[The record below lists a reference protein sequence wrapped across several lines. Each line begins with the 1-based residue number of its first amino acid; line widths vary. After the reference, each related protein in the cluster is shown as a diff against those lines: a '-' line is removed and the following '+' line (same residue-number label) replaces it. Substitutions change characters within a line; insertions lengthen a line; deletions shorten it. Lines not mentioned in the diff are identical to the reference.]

1 MFPRPLDTLM
11 AKHSYGGLF
20 GEIVTMAV
28 ATLRDQKARSSLTI
42 LGVVIGIMSIVG
54 STSLIRGLD
63 QSLRDT
69 IETMGPDVIMLT
81 KFSAISMGSGEEF
94 MELIRRPNLTT
105 ADAEAIARQAD
116 SLANVAIVL
125 GQGGPPTQE
134 RVYYRSEQTKPIMV
148 FGTTSEYP
156 DVQPVDLVAG
166 RFFTPGETRRRTRVA
181 VLGHTP
187 AQALFPN
194 TDPIGK
200 RVRIGTSRYT
210 VIGVVGETPSPGGF
224 NMGQDDFVLVPHTT
238 YQKQFGIRARRAF
251 GGVMRAVMIAA
262 APREG
267 VDPEVAI
274 RDIERVMRIRHG
286 LRLDE
291 PNDFEFITQDAMLAL
306 WDQISSATFLSLI
319 VISSIALMV
328 GGIGVMAIMTI
339 SVTDRTREIGT
350 RRAIGAKRKEIL
362 WQFLLEAACLTGI
375 GGLIGI
381 LLGSGIGLGIHWAT
395 GFPVSLPWWSFAL
408 GLGFSCGVGI
418 VFGMYPAIK
427 ASSLDPIEALRHE

>member
-1 MFPRPLDTLM
+1 M

-28 ATLRDQKARSSLTI
+28 ATLRDQKARSGLTI

-69 IETMGPDVIMLT
+69 IETMGPDTILLT
-81 KFSAISMGSGEEF
+81 KFSAISLGSGEEF

-105 ADAEAIARQAD
+105 EDADAIARQAD
-116 SLANVAIVL
+116 SLASVAIVL
-125 GQGGPPTQE
+125 GQGGPPTTE
-134 RVYYRSEQTKPIMV
+134 RVYHRSEQTKPIMIL
-148 FGTTSEYP
+148 GSTADYP
-156 DVQPVDLVAG
+156 DVQPVDMVEG

-187 AQALFPN
+187 AQALFAN

-200 RVRIGTSRYT
+200 RVRIGTNRYT
-210 VIGVVGETPSPGGF
+210 VIGVLGETPSPGGF
-224 NMGQDDFVLVPHTT
+224 NMGQDDFVIIPHTA
-238 YQKQFGIRARRAF
+238 YQKQFGVRARRMF
-251 GGVMRAVMIAA
+251 GGEMRSVMIAA
-262 APREG
+262 APHEG
-267 VDPEVAI
+267 VDPDVAI
-274 RDIERVMRIRHG
+274 GDVERVMRIRHG

-306 WDQISSATFLSLI
+306 WDQISGATFLSLV

-350 RRAIGAKRKEIL
+350 RRAIGAKRREIL
-362 WQFLLEAACLTGI
+362 WQFLLEAAFLTGV

-381 LLGSGIGLGIHWAT
+381 LLGSGIGIGVHYAT

-408 GLGFSCGVGI
+408 GLGFSGGVGI
-418 VFGMYPAIK
+418 VFGLYPAIK
-427 ASSLDPIEALRHE
+427 ASSLDPIEALRYE

>member
-1 MFPRPLDTLM
+1 M
-11 AKHSYGGLF
+11 ARHSYGGLF
-20 GEIVTMAV
+20 GETVTMAV
-28 ATLRDQKARSSLTI
+28 ATLRDQKARSGLTI

-63 QSLRDT
+63 QSLRET
-69 IETMGPDVIMLT
+69 IETMGPDTIMLT
-81 KFSAISMGSGEEF
+81 KFSAVSLGSGEEF

-105 ADAEAIARQAD
+105 EDADAIARQAD
-116 SLANVAIVL
+116 SLDSVAIVL

-134 RVYYRSEQTKPIMV
+134 RVYHRSEQTKPIMI

-156 DVQPVDLVAG
+156 DVQPVDLVEG

-187 AQALFPN
+187 ALALFPN

-224 NMGQDDFVLVPHTT
+224 NMGQDDFVLVPQTT

-251 GGVMRAVMIAA
+251 GGEMRSVMIMAS
-262 APREG
+262 PREG
-267 VDPEVAI
+267 VDPDVAI

-306 WDQISSATFLSLI
+306 WDQISGATFLSLI

-350 RRAIGAKRKEIL
+350 RRAIGARRKEIL

-381 LLGSGIGLGIHWAT
+381 LLGSGIGVGVHYAT

-408 GLGFSCGVGI
+408 GLGFSGGVGV
-418 VFGMYPAIK
+418 VFGLYPAIK
-427 ASSLDPIEALRHE
+427 ASNLDPIEALRYE

>member
-1 MFPRPLDTLM
+1 M

-28 ATLRDQKARSSLTI
+28 ATLRDQKARSGLTI

-63 QSLRDT
+63 QSLRET
-69 IETMGPDVIMLT
+69 IESMGPDTIILT
-81 KFSAISMGSGEEF
+81 KFSAISLGSGEEF

-105 ADAEAIARQAD
+105 EDADAIARQAD
-116 SLANVAIVL
+116 SLASVAIVL
-125 GQGGPPTQE
+125 GQGGPPTTE
-134 RVYYRSEQTKPIMV
+134 RVYHRSEQTKPIYI
-148 FGTTSEYP
+148 FGSTAEYP
-156 DVQPVDLVAG
+156 DVQPVDMVEG
-166 RFFTPGETRRRTRVA
+166 RFFTPGETRRRTRVT

-187 AQALFPN
+187 AQALFAN

-224 NMGQDDFVLVPHTT
+224 NMGQDDFVIIPHTT
-238 YQKQFGIRARRAF
+238 YQKQFGIKARRMF
-251 GGVMRAVMIAA
+251 GGEMRSVAIMA
-262 APREG
+262 APHED
-267 VDPEVAI
+267 VDPDVAI
-274 RDIERVMRIRHG
+274 RDIERVMRIRHR

-306 WDQISSATFLSLI
+306 WDQISGATFLSLV

-350 RRAIGAKRKEIL
+350 RRAIGAKRREIL
-362 WQFLLEAACLTGI
+362 WQFLLEAAFLTGV
-375 GGLIGI
+375 GGVIGI
-381 LLGSGIGLGIHWAT
+381 LLGSGIGVGVHFAT

-408 GLGFSCGVGI
+408 GLGFSGGVGI
-418 VFGMYPAIK
+418 VFGLYPAIK
-427 ASSLDPIEALRHE
+427 ASSLDPIEALRYE

>member
-1 MFPRPLDTLM
+1 M

-28 ATLRDQKARSSLTI
+28 ATLRDQKARSGLTI

-69 IETMGPDVIMLT
+69 IETMGPDTILLT
-81 KFSAISMGSGEEF
+81 KFSAISLGSGEEF

-105 ADAEAIARQAD
+105 EDADAIARQAD
-116 SLANVAIVL
+116 SLASVAIVL
-125 GQGGPPTQE
+125 GQGGPPTTE
-134 RVYYRSEQTKPIMV
+134 RVYHRSEQTKPIMIL
-148 FGTTSEYP
+148 GSTADYP
-156 DVQPVDLVAG
+156 DVQPVDLVDG

-187 AQALFPN
+187 AQALFAN

-200 RVRIGTSRYT
+200 RVRIGTNRYT
-210 VIGVVGETPSPGGF
+210 VIGVLGETPIPGGF
-224 NMGQDDFVLVPHTT
+224 NMGQDDFVIIPHTA
-238 YQKQFGIRARRAF
+238 YQKQFGIRARRMF
-251 GGVMRAVMIAA
+251 GGEMRSVMIAA
-262 APREG
+262 APHEG
-267 VDPEVAI
+267 VDPDVAI
-274 RDIERVMRIRHG
+274 GDVERVMRIRHG

-306 WDQISSATFLSLI
+306 WDQISGATFLSLV

-350 RRAIGAKRKEIL
+350 RRAIGAKRREIL
-362 WQFLLEAACLTGI
+362 WQFLLEAAFLTGV
-375 GGLIGI
+375 GGVIGI
-381 LLGSGIGLGIHWAT
+381 LLGSGIGVGVHYAT

-408 GLGFSCGVGI
+408 GLGFSGGVGI
-418 VFGMYPAIK
+418 VFGLYPAIK
-427 ASSLDPIEALRHE
+427 ASSLDPIEALRYE

>member
-1 MFPRPLDTLM
+1 M

-28 ATLRDQKARSSLTI
+28 ATLRDQKARSGLTI

-63 QSLRDT
+63 QSLRET
-69 IETMGPDVIMLT
+69 IESMGPDTIILT
-81 KFSAISMGSGEEF
+81 KFSAISLGSGEEF

-105 ADAEAIARQAD
+105 EDADAITRQAD
-116 SLANVAIVL
+116 SLASVAIVL
-125 GQGGPPTQE
+125 GEGGPPTTE
-134 RVYYRSEQTKPIMV
+134 RVYHRSEQTKPIMIL
-148 FGTTSEYP
+148 GSTADYP
-156 DVQPVDLVAG
+156 DVQPVDVVEG

-187 AQALFPN
+187 AQALFAN

-200 RVRIGTSRYT
+200 RVRIGTNRYT
-210 VIGVVGETPSPGGF
+210 VIGVLGERPSPGGF
-224 NMGQDDFVLVPHTT
+224 NMGQDDFVIIPHTA
-238 YQKQFGIRARRAF
+238 YQKQFGIRAARMF
-251 GGVMRAVMIAA
+251 GGEMRSVMIAA
-262 APREG
+262 APHEG
-267 VDPEVAI
+267 VDPDIAI
-274 RDIERVMRIRHG
+274 RDVERVMRIRHG

-306 WDQISSATFLSLI
+306 WDQISGATFLSLV

-350 RRAIGAKRKEIL
+350 RRAIGAKRREIL
-362 WQFLLEAACLTGI
+362 WQFLLEAAFLTGV
-375 GGLIGI
+375 GGVIGI
-381 LLGSGIGLGIHWAT
+381 LLGSGIGIGVHYAT

-408 GLGFSCGVGI
+408 GLGFSGGVGI
-418 VFGMYPAIK
+418 VFGLYPAIK
-427 ASSLDPIEALRHE
+427 ASSLDPIEALRYE

>member
-1 MFPRPLDTLM
+1 M

-28 ATLRDQKARSSLTI
+28 ATLRDQKARSGLTI

-63 QSLRDT
+63 QSLRET
-69 IETMGPDVIMLT
+69 IESMGPDTIILT
-81 KFSAISMGSGEEF
+81 KFSAISLGSGEEF

-105 ADAEAIARQAD
+105 EDADAITRQAD
-116 SLANVAIVL
+116 SLASVAIVL
-125 GQGGPPTQE
+125 GEGGPPTTE
-134 RVYYRSEQTKPIMV
+134 RVYHRSEQTKPIMIL
-148 FGTTSEYP
+148 GSTADYP
-156 DVQPVDLVAG
+156 DVQPVDIVEG

-187 AQALFPN
+187 AQALFAN

-200 RVRIGTSRYT
+200 RVRIGTNRYT
-210 VIGVVGETPSPGGF
+210 VIGVLGERPSPGGF
-224 NMGQDDFVLVPHTT
+224 NMGQDDFVIIPHTA
-238 YQKQFGIRARRAF
+238 YQKQFGIRAARMF
-251 GGVMRAVMIAA
+251 GGEMRSVMIAA
-262 APREG
+262 APHEG
-267 VDPEVAI
+267 VDPDIAI
-274 RDIERVMRIRHG
+274 RDVERVMRIRHG

-306 WDQISSATFLSLI
+306 WDQISGATFLSLV

-350 RRAIGAKRKEIL
+350 RRAIGAKRREIL
-362 WQFLLEAACLTGI
+362 WQFLLEAAFLTGV
-375 GGLIGI
+375 GGVIGI
-381 LLGSGIGLGIHWAT
+381 LLGSGIGIGVHYAT

-408 GLGFSCGVGI
+408 GLGFSGGVGI
-418 VFGMYPAIK
+418 VFGLYPAIK
-427 ASSLDPIEALRHE
+427 ASSLDPIEALRYE